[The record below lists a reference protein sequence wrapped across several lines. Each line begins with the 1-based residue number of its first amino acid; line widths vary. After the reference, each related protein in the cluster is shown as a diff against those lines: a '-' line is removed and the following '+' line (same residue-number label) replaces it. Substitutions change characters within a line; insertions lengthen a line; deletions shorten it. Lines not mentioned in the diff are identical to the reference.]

1 MLTLY
6 HSTKVPPPSTP
17 SSSHS
22 TFSFSPPSS
31 LPLCLSLPK
40 KIKTDLAHPPEGL
53 VYRDK
58 SAASPP
64 SSAEERVCRATQE
77 LSRVLSLIEAEEE
90 EEKGEKEG
98 FVDVAAEKQGKRGG
112 PARQHRRETT
122 RLDLGA
128 GAAAGAGAGAGGGF
142 AAELCARSHVAS
154 RGGVHALFARA
165 PPPAGARGEGEEDAV
180 APFEWPGF
188 LAVAASAADSAAEQE
203 EEGETEEKA
212 AEEEASE
219 AAEAAEAAVA
229 GAEAASFV
237 AEALADAAAT
247 ATNPAEAALAFYEE
261 FAARLPR
268 EAEEAARV
276 ALSKAKVSRGWSVLE
291 RREEKKTEEA
301 MRVLSQPRLRRKMKK
316 KTPPLIPGRLLVRRL
331 RRQPAEARRGPRPA
345 GPRAAGLGRQGRPA
359 AAGIRPGGPRRV
371 RALGRGLRPRDV
383 LRLGG
388 DGAGVA
394 RRARVRAAGRPG
406 GGGRRRHGA
415 PAVLRP
421 LRRRPPG
428 PRRGVRRGAGGR
440 ARAPPPPQPRAPPP
454 PRGAGAPA
462 GARFVAARRRWRCRR
477 LFRALLVRNPRGPA
491 PQCRWRDV
499 RRNLPRG
506 LGGLAAIGGILR
518 NEEKKGERQNMRFF
532 FVFLLFLTMNTHR
545 L

>member
-6 HSTKVPPPSTP
+6 HSTKVPPPSTL

-31 LPLCLSLPK
+31 LPLCLSLPQ

-154 RGGVHALFARA
+154 RAGVHALFARA

-276 ALSKAKVSRGWSVLE
+276 ALLKAKVSRGWSVLE

-316 KTPPLIPGRLLVRRL
+316 KLPLSFQGGFSFVVYDANQQRLVAARDPLGLAPLAWGVKDGLLLLGSDPEDLAGCEPSAVAFGPGTFFVSGATAPASPGARGFVLRDGPAAAAAAGTGRLLSFVPSVAARPAPAAAFAAALEAERERRRRRSLERL
-331 RRQPAEARRGPRPA
+331 RRRGGQEPPQAPVSSQR
-345 GPRAAGLGRQGRPA
+345 A
-359 AAGIRPGGPRRV
+359 AAG
-371 RALGRGLRPRDV
+371 A
-383 LRLGG
+383 
-388 DGAGVA
+388 
-394 RRARVRAAGRPG
+394 AAGSSAPSWCGIRAVPRLNADG
-406 GGGRRRHGA
+406 VMCGA
-415 PAVLRP
+415 IYRVASEGSLPSAV
-421 LRRRPPG
+421 
-428 PRRGVRRGAGGR
+428 
-440 ARAPPPPQPRAPPP
+440 
-454 PRGAGAPA
+454 
-462 GARFVAARRRWRCRR
+462 F
-477 LFRALLVRNPRGPA
+477 
-491 PQCRWRDV
+491 
-499 RRNLPRG
+499 
-506 LGGLAAIGGILR
+506 
-518 NEEKKGERQNMRFF
+518 
-532 FVFLLFLTMNTHR
+532 
-545 L
+545 